1 MKSKPKGAKHRNL
14 TVRGGVIYYQR
25 RECGKRIRFS
35 CKTNDWEEAAGVARL
50 YEERKGL
57 GRLPFAAIEAPR
69 LAEFAERYL
78 EEDTAHLAPTT
89 LSDRRGYLAPDGR
102 LLAGLG
108 ARRLSEIGV
117 RELREWWNAE
127 DFGRPGKRAV
137 VTGRNYLDVLSG
149 IFVYA
154 RELDLAE
161 TNPVDEFRKTLRR
174 RTRTQRGRASSDA
187 GRDLSPID
195 QPAEIEKLV
204 TYARTEGLEAY
215 VYTLLGLDAGLR
227 RGEALGLRWGAIVWG
242 RDDDDPARALLVS
255 ESRSR
260 GGAPGPTKSGRSR
273 CVALSTRLRGGL
285 LGLRRLRERP
295 PADEA
300 VLRSGFHRREWARI
314 IDHAEIGRRRFKDL
328 RDTFGS
334 QLVSAGVPLAY
345 VSRQLGHVDVAT
357 TARHYARWCGG
368 DEYREPVRLLP
379 GEIPADLLAR
389 LAVASDPTRDP
400 THTAAERPVSVTSR
414 PH

>member
-1 MKSKPKGAKHRNL
+1 MKAKPKGVKFRNL
-14 TVRGGVIYYQR
+14 IVRGGVIYYLR
-25 RECGKRIRFS
+25 REAGKRIRFS
-35 CKTNDWEEAAGVARL
+35 CKTNDWEQAAAVARL
-50 YEERKGL
+50 YEDRKGI
-57 GRLPFAAIEAPR
+57 GKLPFASIEAPR

-89 LSDRRGYLAPDGR
+89 LSDRRGYLTADGR
-102 LLAGLG
+102 ILAGLG
-108 ARRLSEIGV
+108 DRRLGEIGV

-127 DFGRPGKRAV
+127 GFGRPGKRRMI
-137 VTGRNYLDVLSG
+137 TGRNYLNVLSA
-149 IFVYA
+149 IFTYA
-154 RELDLAE
+154 RELDFAE
-161 TNPVDEFRKTLRR
+161 VNPVDEFRKTLRR
-174 RTRTQRGRASSDA
+174 RTRTQRGRASTEA
-187 GRDLSPID
+187 GCTIAPIEE
-195 QPAEIEKLV
+195 PAEIAKLLAA
-204 TYARTEGLEAY
+204 ARAEGVEVY

-227 RGEALGLRWGAIVWG
+227 RGEALGLRWGAITWG
-242 RDDDDPARALLVS
+242 RDDDDLTRSVLVS

-260 GGAPGPTKSGRSR
+260 GWAPGPTKSGRSR

-295 PADEA
+295 PANEP
-300 VLRSGFHRREWARI
+300 VLRSECHRRQWLRI
-314 IDHAEIGRRRFKDL
+314 IGNAGIGHCRFKDL

-345 VSRQLGHVDVAT
+345 VSRQLGHADVAI

-368 DEYREPVRLLP
+368 DDYREPVRLLP

-389 LAVASDPTRDP
+389 LSLTSDPTVTP
-400 THTAAERPVSVTSR
+400 PQTAADGLESETPR